1 MAKRNKRRASNGN
14 RAGMAG
20 IALVVAVLLSTL
32 LYQSHK
38 LEAKNVAYGEQ
49 IQQLQDQIDVEE
61 ARAQELEKLPEYVQS
76 KEYIEMVA
84 REKFGLVYEDENIFR
99 SAQ

>member
-1 MAKRNKRRASNGN
+1 
-14 RAGMAG
+14 MAG

-32 LYQSHK
+32 LFQSHK

-49 IQQLQDQIDVEE
+49 IQQLQNQIDVEE

-84 REKFGLVYEDENIFR
+84 REKFGLVYEDEIIFR

>member
-1 MAKRNKRRASNGN
+1 
-14 RAGMAG
+14 MAG

-32 LYQSHK
+32 LFQSHK
-38 LEAKNVAYGEQ
+38 LEAQNVAYGEQ

-84 REKFGLVYEDENIFR
+84 REKFGLVYEDEIIFR